1 MRPAPPTTQ
10 VSLTEQQAS
19 AGAAPADAR
28 SAVTVVYIGGDGR
41 SGSTLLE
48 LILDHIPGFVAVGEL
63 NYIWERGLLKNEP
76 CGCGLPFRECPFW
89 ERVGQEA
96 FGGWGELDVSE
107 MLKLERSVTR
117 LRSWPLL
124 FVTRLQRRSFKKAVT
139 EYTKRMERLYLA
151 AAAVSACP
159 IVVDSSKNPCLA
171 LLLGLMPG
179 VKARIVHI
187 VRDSRGVAFSWTR
200 HVLRSSA
207 ATGSYMPTFPP
218 WYSSIVWTVKNL
230 LYELMKARGISH
242 LFLRYE
248 SLVPST
254 RREVE
259 RVLHYANV
267 VVPERDLSF
276 LGEGAI
282 TLGTNHTVSG
292 NPMRFRRGRMPLRV
306 DDEWRREM
314 SLPQRVLV
322 SVMTAPLLLAY
333 RLWGG
338 YPAAAET
345 SGNADAPF
353 A

>member
-1 MRPAPPTTQ
+1 LSEKRTATTTKSAP
-10 VSLTEQQAS
+10 E
-19 AGAAPADAR
+19 DAR

-48 LILDHIPGFVAVGEL
+48 LLLDHIPGFVALGEL
-63 NYIWERGLLKNEP
+63 NYIWERGLVKNEL
-76 CGCGLPFRECPFW
+76 CGCGRPFRECPFW

-96 FGGWGELDVSE
+96 FGGWDQLDPRE

-124 FVTRLQRRSFKKAVT
+124 FVTHLQRRSFKKAVA

-151 AAAVSACP
+151 AAEVSACP

-171 LLLGLMPG
+171 LLLGLMAD
-179 VKARIVHI
+179 VKPRLVHM

-200 HVLRSSA
+200 HVIRSGGA
-207 ATGSYMPTFPP
+207 AESYMPTFPP
-218 WYSSIVWTVKNL
+218 WYSSIVWIVKNL
-230 LYELMKARGISH
+230 QYDLMKARGVRQ

-254 RREVE
+254 RREIG
-259 RVLHYANV
+259 RVLDYANV

-276 LGEGAI
+276 LDDGAV
-282 TLGTNHTVSG
+282 TLGVNHSVSG
-292 NPMRFRRGRMPLRV
+292 NPMRFRRGRMPLLV
-306 DDEWRREM
+306 DNEWRDAM
-314 SLPQRVLV
+314 SLPQRILV

-333 RLWGG
+333 HFWGG
-338 YPAAAET
+338 
-345 SGNADAPF
+345 
-353 A
+353 